1 MPQSDAI
8 RVALKFFP
16 AVRQLAF
23 GLVSGLVAGVFFVRF
38 TQNPDALGRVVDE
51 GLAGIAGIFALW
63 LLLRGTWRVLVIR
76 QQDRAPKAL
85 RIHPPAP
92 NSKLEDPDDA
102 IRRMSG
108 RSRN

>member
-8 RVALKFFP
+8 RVTLKFFP
-16 AVRQLAF
+16 AVRQLAL
-23 GLVSGLVAGVFFVRF
+23 GLASGLVACVFFVRF
-38 TQNPDALGRVVDE
+38 TQNPDAIGRALDE

-63 LLLRGTWRVLVIR
+63 LLLRGAWRVLVIR

-85 RIHPPAP
+85 RSHPPAP
-92 NSKLEDPDDA
+92 NAKPEDPDDA